1 MASTVRIGDITCS
14 PGEMKLGGIPSVY
27 LRDGLVVKIPLIVVN
42 GAKDGP
48 TLWLGSTV
56 HGCEIPGIEVIRRVV
71 REIVDPQALCGT
83 ILACPVQ
90 HPLTY
95 HDSTRFTAHDGLNI
109 NRVFPGNPKG
119 SLTERLAYV
128 LFHEG
133 VMKADVVLDYHSGSA
148 GMVNFNIV
156 RSGGQGRAWE
166 AQWPLAR
173 AFGIT
178 IAVGE
183 VGRLGPD
190 SPQVGMLQDAALA
203 AGKPA
208 LTVELSGGYAVEEN
222 SVRAGVTGTLNVM
235 KYLGMI
241 DGEIKPQTELLVID
255 EILTDRRHVLV
266 DKGGVVRPLVPVGEK
281 VTRGQAVARIY
292 DVYGD
297 LVETVVSPI
306 DGWLMHHRRFGNHT
320 VVSGD
325 CVVFVFGP

>member
-1 MASTVRIGDITCS
+1 MASAIQVGDVTCR
-14 PGEMKLGGIPSVY
+14 PGEMKLGGIPSIH
-27 LRDGLVVKIPLIVVN
+27 LRDGFLLRIPIIVVN
-42 GAKDGP
+42 GVKDGP
-48 TLWLGSTV
+48 TLWLGSAV

-71 REIVDPQALCGT
+71 RETVDPQALCGT

-95 HDSTRFTAHDGLNI
+95 HDSSRFTSHDGLNI
-109 NRVFPGNPKG
+109 NRVFPGNPRG
-119 SLTERLAYV
+119 SLTERFAHV
-128 LFHEG
+128 LFNEG
-133 VMKADVVLDYHSGSA
+133 VMKADVVLDFHSGSA

-156 RSGGQGRAWE
+156 RSGGEGPAWD

-183 VGRLGPD
+183 LGRHGPD

-208 LTVELSGGYAVEEN
+208 LTVELSGGNAMEEN
-222 SVRAGVTGTLNVM
+222 SVHAGVIGTLNVM
-235 KYLGMI
+235 KHLGMI
-241 DGEIKPQTELLVID
+241 EGEIDAQTGLLVID

-266 DKGGVVRPLVPVGEK
+266 EKGGVVRPLVPVGEK
-281 VTRGQAVARIY
+281 VIEGQAVARIY

-297 LVETVVSPI
+297 PVETVVSPI

-325 CVVFVFGP
+325 CVVFVFGL